1 MVLLD
6 QLWDDV
12 FGGPNPERGLGKLRK
27 LSSSGEGSSGGKYF
41 QRSISMPLG
50 RSDSTPGTP
59 KTPGTPTT
67 PGKTT
72 KENVWKSV
80 FHPGGNLTNNNNKF
94 IGGEMFDKPH
104 PNTPSVYDWLYSDDT
119 RSKHHR

>member
-12 FGGPNPERGLGKLRK
+12 FGGPNPERGLA
-27 LSSSGEGSSGGKYF
+27 GEGSSGKYF

-50 RSDSTPGTP
+50 RNDS
-59 KTPGTPTT
+59 TPGTPTT
-67 PGKTT
+67 PGTPRTPNKT

-80 FHPGGNLTNNNNKF
+80 FHPGGNLTNNSKF

>member
-27 LSSSGEGSSGGKYF
+27 LSIF

-50 RSDSTPGTP
+50 RNDS
-59 KTPGTPTT
+59 TPGTPTT
-67 PGKTT
+67 PGTPGTPNKA

-80 FHPGGNLTNNNNKF
+80 FHPGGNLTNNNKF

-104 PNTPSVYDWLYSDDT
+104 PNTPSVYDW
-119 RSKHHR
+119 